1 MKKSS
6 IKFVLVAFVIGSGIF
21 AVPCLASYAS
31 VNHSDN
37 METTFNSVDGSN
49 QNSKDVIKQR
59 IESIIQE
66 CMYDTAGLYDNTSRE
81 LKQLLIKVNK
91 IDYEVQQRISMVD
104 ENERYKVAFW
114 DFNFWTGGDISVD
127 DYDILK
133 IQSQAQE
140 SASIKV
146 QFKGTDS
153 DFEKKQTEVTIQ
165 MVCEDGEW
173 LIDDIYNLKDMLS
186 EYLRSGNK
194 IPVRNNDD
202 EIKSQNET
210 ADGAFNVNDN
220 DEQPKDDPCDRI
232 VDAYS
237 KCTDL
242 CEAAGNS
249 NDNKEKKKLFMEAYN
264 INKKL
269 VADPTTSECFPN
281 NSFIKDNLEYI
292 EGRLKDLGVEF

>member
-6 IKFVLVAFVIGSGIF
+6 IKFVLVAFAICSSFF
-21 AVPCLASYAS
+21 AVPCLASYAN

-37 METTFNSVDGSN
+37 MVTTVNGVDGSY

-91 IDYEVQQRISMVD
+91 IDNEVQQRISMVD

-114 DFNFWTGGDISVD
+114 DFNFWTGGDTSVD
-127 DYDILK
+127 SYDILK
-133 IQSQAQE
+133 IKTQGQE

-146 QFKGTDS
+146 QFEGTDS
-153 DFEKKQTEVTIQ
+153 EFEKKQTEVTIQ
-165 MVCEDGEW
+165 MICEDEEW

-194 IPVRNNDD
+194 IPV
-202 EIKSQNET
+202 
-210 ADGAFNVNDN
+210 V
-220 DEQPKDDPCDRI
+220 QPKEDPCDRI
-232 VDAYS
+232 FDAYEES
-237 KCTDL
+237 TDL
-242 CEAAGNS
+242 RKAAVAS
-249 NDNKEKKKLFMEAYN
+249 TDRDEKVKLFLKAYN
-264 INKKL
+264 TLKDL
-269 VADPTTSECFPN
+269 MADPNYSDCFIMDD
-281 NSFIKDNLEYI
+281 SAKSNLEYI
-292 EGRLKDLGVEF
+292 EEELKDLGVEL